1 MKSFALLL
9 HATGMNVP
17 PVFTNHRQWRDP
29 CLYVWFLAIPNSD
42 AHVTF
47 RHPALAHTL
56 WYRSVI
62 NSACKQQLR
71 PKCVFVGGPLN
82 YFLVNI
88 TSLESTIKKGN
99 CCFTDSFYF
108 VLSICFHFICIIKV
122 SESNCTWNG
131 YHLCLFPWLYY

>member
-29 CLYVWFLAIPNSD
+29 CLYVWFLAIPQ
-42 AHVTF
+42 F
-47 RHPALAHTL
+47 RCSRDIPPPRTTL

-62 NSACKQQLR
+62 NSARKQQLR

-88 TSLESTIKKGN
+88 TSFGKYNKKRN

-108 VLSICFHFICIIKV
+108 VRSLFFLHFICIIKV

-131 YHLCLFPWLYY
+131 YHLYLFPWLYY